1 MTCHGTRKVPKLSH
15 KTFYFA
21 SNFNFNW
28 NLQKL
33 GKVPKFLEQS
43 CSRKLTLPHAW
54 QWCFRLMTV
63 NCESQL
69 AHRFTESGLMSVGG
83 VRPILAPSPD
93 VPAAAPFDATVP
105 PTLSSHDTA
114 NDEWG
119 WIGETR
125 NEDLRRV
132 LNQIKLKTSKFI
144 HLTRQ
149 KHFWTKMFTSSVM
162 AANRASIQASFSS
175 GVLQR
180 KKHKIK
186 NFIHFIQKIIEKRE
200 MSR

>member
-1 MTCHGTRKVPKLSH
+1 
-15 KTFYFA
+15 
-21 SNFNFNW
+21 
-28 NLQKL
+28 
-33 GKVPKFLEQS
+33 
-43 CSRKLTLPHAW
+43 
-54 QWCFRLMTV
+54 MTV

-132 LNQIKLKTSKFI
+132 LNKIKLKTSKFI
-144 HLTRQ
+144 HFTRLDILGRKCLPVRSWRQ
-149 KHFWTKMFTSSVM
+149 TGRLSRPLS
-162 AANRASIQASFSS
+162 
-175 GVLQR
+175 LQVYCS
-180 KKHKIK
+180 
-186 NFIHFIQKIIEKRE
+186 EKTQN
-200 MSR
+200 